1 MIKLYLDEN
10 VPEAIAVALRL
21 RGHDIKT
28 VKDAGRKGISDID
41 QLKYATS
48 EDRAIFTFNI
58 ADFYKIHTEFMK
70 EGNNHRGIILSKQLS
85 IGIIVK
91 ALSKLLS
98 SMSHKLLLNN
108 IIWLSDWISKNKV

>member
-10 VPEAIAVALRL
+10 VPDSVAIALRL
-21 RGHDIKT
+21 RGYDVTTTKETGRQGLTDIE
-28 VKDAGRKGISDID
+28 

-48 EDRAIFTFNI
+48 ENRAIFTFNV

-70 EGNNHRGIILSKQLS
+70 NEINHKGIIFSRQLP
-85 IGIIVK
+85 IGIIVR

-98 SMSHKLLLNN
+98 VINYNNLQNN
-108 IIWLSDWISKNKV
+108 IIWLSN

>member
-10 VPEAIAVALRL
+10 VPEAIAVELRL
-21 RGHDIKT
+21 RGHDIRT

-48 EDRAIFTFNI
+48 EDRTIFTFNV
-58 ADFYKIHTEFMK
+58 ADFYKIHTEFVKK
-70 EGNNHRGIILSKQLS
+70 EINHSGIIFSKQLP
-85 IGIIVK
+85 IGTVVK

-98 SMSHKLLLNN
+98 FINSKDLQNN
-108 IIWLSDWISKNKV
+108 TIWLSDWISKK